1 MLSVSMLL
9 LTKETR
15 ENSENNLLTLEA
27 TKNNQIKGNR
37 LPLTGFLAEYK
48 FIKSLKSD

>member
-1 MLSVSMLL
+1 MLSASMLL

-27 TKNNQIKGNR
+27 TNNNQIKENR

-48 FIKSLKSD
+48 LIKSLKSD